1 MASLSDAKTLGGV
14 GSILV
19 LLTPLPYAG
28 WVLGIAGFV
37 MTLVAIK
44 YISDI
49 VKDEKIFNNMLISIL
64 LAIGGIVVGTFVV
77 LGAFFRVLGMGSFV
91 GSTFVPATSITTG
104 DWIGFAESIIAG
116 LVVVWALLIAS
127 SVFLRQSYN
136 RVGAKLNV
144 GTFGTAGL
152 LYLIGAAT
160 SIIAVG
166 FLLILVAQIMLAIS
180 FFSIKESAPL
190 PAPGQPI
197 PTYAGGNTK

>member
-91 GSTFVPATSITTG
+91 GSTFVLATSITTG

-197 PTYAGGNTK
+197 PTYSGGNTK